1 MVNLN
6 ERLVDFTESRQ
17 RTLELEEKR
26 YLQNERALQL
36 QEEGIRMQKYQMKM
50 SILQKL
56 LEKEHL
62 DDEDLQL
69 KRKLM
74 RELDL

>member
-36 QEEGIRMQKYQMKM
+36 QEEGIKMQKYQMKM

-56 LEKEHL
+56 MEKEYL